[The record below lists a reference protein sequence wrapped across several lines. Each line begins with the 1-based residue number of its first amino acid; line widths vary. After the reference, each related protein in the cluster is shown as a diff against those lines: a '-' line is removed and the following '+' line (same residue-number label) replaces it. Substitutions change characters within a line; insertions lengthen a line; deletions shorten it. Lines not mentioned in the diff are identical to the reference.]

1 MNKNYKSLY
10 EAQIIFLNSM
20 YMKLFGIQTWR
31 QSAPSTSEASGLSCC
46 SWKVVSRWQASW
58 LNIIVKFQRR
68 IQFDNNPIIV
78 KRITIIWKII
88 VWNDLRNT
96 SYLEILKFLEIG
108 NHKIKRITT
117 NLSSSLLCSRTSS
130 DTMASID
137 ITMSCCQ
144 DSAGI
149 QNSAYVK
156 RNSVLKKHYS
166 ICI

>member
-1 MNKNYKSLY
+1 MKKNGKSQNKT
-10 EAQIIFLNSM
+10 QIIFLNK

-46 SWKVVSRWQASW
+46 SWKIVGRWQAGW
-58 LNIIVKFQRR
+58 LNIIIKFQRR

-78 KRITIIWKII
+78 KRITVIWKII

-96 SYLEILKFLEIG
+96 SHLEILKLLEIR
-108 NHKIKRITT
+108 NHKIKRITA
-117 NLSSSLLCSRTSS
+117 NLSSSLLVSRTSS

-149 QNSAYVK
+149 QNSTYDK
-156 RNSVLKKHYS
+156 RNNISEKPQL
-166 ICI
+166 I